1 MSKPSK
7 PTRFI
12 AALAEA
18 GSPLPISAV
27 SRRSGLS
34 LRDCGRI
41 SSDLAKGG
49 RISRRK
55 PPLSGGGGFYHYFL
69 TDEQLDAFLNGTRK
83 LPEGLKG
90 VDAIGAAQRL
100 RFLQNIRERTV
111 YKDSLVLKAIIG
123 DYERTLAVASSV
135 ERVGVI

>member
-1 MSKPSK
+1 MSQPSK
-7 PTRFI
+7 QARFI

-18 GSPLPISAV
+18 GDPLPISGI

-34 LRDCGRI
+34 REDCGRI
-41 SSDLAKGG
+41 ASRLVKHG
-49 RISRRK
+49 RVSRRK
-55 PPLSGGGGFYHYFL
+55 PPLSSGGGFYRYFL
-69 TDEQLDAFLNGTRK
+69 TEEQLDDFLNDRRR

-90 VDAIGAAQRL
+90 VNAIGAAERL

-123 DYERTLAVASSV
+123 DYERTLGVASSA
-135 ERVGVI
+135 EGGRQC